1 MINMPKNSNC
11 HRTAKCIQFCKNYQY
26 KQTVNCCCNYM
37 SYLLNY
43 YVRSINQNNLQER
56 KLGTSN
62 KATMLIQ
69 TSEIRMFRT
78 VAGTIII
85 Y

>member
-1 MINMPKNSNC
+1 
-11 HRTAKCIQFCKNYQY
+11 
-26 KQTVNCCCNYM
+26 M